1 MRIARQDSL
10 VELLLGRDVRKVSQ
24 VRVQHDRTD
33 HLHDIRSLCTGSIL
47 PRIGPSRL
55 LRGPGALGLGKHAR
69 RLKKADFEVDF
80 FFIDRAELFPSAV
93 NPRRVVEML
102 GEM

>member
-1 MRIARQDSL
+1 MLLVWANTPEPSSATKTPKRQ
-10 VELLLGRDVRKVSQ
+10 
-24 VRVQHDRTD
+24 RTEA
-33 HLHDIRSLCTGSIL
+33 IKT
-47 PRIGPSRL
+47 
-55 LRGPGALGLGKHAR
+55 R

-102 GEM
+102 GEMMDACQHFFWNFLI

>member
-1 MRIARQDSL
+1 MLWANTPEPSSATKTPKRQKT
-10 VELLLGRDVRKVSQ
+10 EAIK
-24 VRVQHDRTD
+24 T
-33 HLHDIRSLCTGSIL
+33 
-47 PRIGPSRL
+47 
-55 LRGPGALGLGKHAR
+55 R